1 MRAFS
6 LPPLTI
12 HIVDAASAS
21 RQVDGAGDAADR
33 ELSSGRGAARA
44 TRAHGGADL
53 ECAALAHGAIQP
65 GESFVIAG
73 AVSTTLPSA
82 AD

>member
-1 MRAFS
+1 MRTFS

-12 HIVDAASAS
+12 HSVDAASAS
-21 RQVDGAGDAADR
+21 RRVHGAGDAADR

-44 TRAHGGADL
+44 TRAR
-53 ECAALAHGAIQP
+53 GAIQP
-65 GESFVIAG
+65 GESIVIAG
-73 AVSTTLPSA
+73 AVSTPLPSA

>member
-44 TRAHGGADL
+44 TRAHG
-53 ECAALAHGAIQP
+53 AIQP

>member
-12 HIVDAASAS
+12 HIIDAANASRRVDA
-21 RQVDGAGDAADR
+21 AGDAADR

-44 TRAHGGADL
+44 TRARGGTDL
-53 ECAALAHGAIQP
+53 ERAALAHGPIQP
-65 GESFVIAG
+65 GESIVIAG
-73 AVSTTLPSA
+73 AVSTPLPSA